1 MRAVFVFPGAA
12 FWASAKARSS
22 MFSVVRM
29 ICLVMQMIARCD
41 LHGRVHP
48 ASGIIVGV
56 EHRSSAAAARD
67 TTATARHAQLS
78 VFRELGPIGR
88 LEASFEMSEE
98 MRRVLADGVRA
109 RHPEYD
115 EAAVAQA
122 LLRLLYG
129 PSLAKAVVEAIA
141 RR

>member
-1 MRAVFVFPGAA
+1 
-12 FWASAKARSS
+12 
-22 MFSVVRM
+22 
-29 ICLVMQMIARCD
+29 
-41 LHGRVHP
+41 
-48 ASGIIVGV
+48 V
-56 EHRSSAAAARD
+56 EHRSSPAAAKD
-67 TTATARHAQLS
+67 TTARARHAQLS
-78 VFRELGPIGR
+78 TFRELGPIGR

-109 RHPEYD
+109 RNPEYD

-129 PSLAKAVVEAIA
+129 PSLARAVVAAIT

>member
-1 MRAVFVFPGAA
+1 M
-12 FWASAKARSS
+12 
-22 MFSVVRM
+22 
-29 ICLVMQMIARCD
+29 
-41 LHGRVHP
+41 
-48 ASGIIVGV
+48 
-56 EHRSSAAAARD
+56 D

-98 MRRVLADGVRA
+98 MRSVLADGVRA

-115 EAAVAQA
+115 EAAVAHE

-129 PSLAKAVVEAIA
+129 PSLAEAVVAAIA